1 IQGKG
6 IIEAVGLE
14 HDAVYSQIVIDS
26 SIFSDIHRL
35 HFLTDKELEYGD
47 SVQRK
52 INMGSE
58 LGSDEQ
64 KFIDDVWNRYKEE
77 QVALTWK
84 DSILMQSNDRKPFL
98 NYMYNIGIINYC
110 LEQNIPFNEIEDLLQ
125 QFSLQNS
132 FKIPQ
137 KGDAESLIQ
146 AHKSVLVDKLK
157 RYGSYVD
164 VNINNPDEIHE
175 RERIIK
181 KYIWLWLYH
190 RKICDLYKLPEY
202 DVRIVLDID
211 VRIMKLVVL
220 LDDKDV
226 EGTANGIISVLQDVK
241 PTAEK

>member
-1 IQGKG
+1 
-6 IIEAVGLE
+6 
-14 HDAVYSQIVIDS
+14 
-26 SIFSDIHRL
+26 
-35 HFLTDKELEYGD
+35 
-47 SVQRK
+47 
-52 INMGSE
+52 
-58 LGSDEQ
+58 
-64 KFIDDVWNRYKEE
+64 
-77 QVALTWK
+77 
-84 DSILMQSNDRKPFL
+84 MQSNDGKPFL

-164 VNINNPDEIHE
+164 VNINNPDELHE
-175 RERIIK
+175 REKIIK

-202 DVRIVLDID
+202 DVRIGLDID

-226 EGTANGIISVLQDVK
+226 EGTANG
-241 PTAEK
+241 